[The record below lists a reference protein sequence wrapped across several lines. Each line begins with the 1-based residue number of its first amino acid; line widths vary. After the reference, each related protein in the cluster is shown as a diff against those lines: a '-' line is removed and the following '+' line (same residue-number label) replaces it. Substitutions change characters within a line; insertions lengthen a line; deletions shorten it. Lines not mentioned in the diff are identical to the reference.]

1 MGFTRIWR
9 RFCILVVKIFYRHYE
24 VVGLE
29 QLNTD
34 KPVLLCANHANAL
47 ADAVVLQAIS
57 TRLIHP
63 LARSG
68 LFKNPVLW
76 PILKLIQAVPVYRR
90 QDNEGDTSK
99 NQDAFEQCY
108 NLFDRKG
115 VLLIFPEGQ
124 SHSDPS
130 LRVLKTGAARVVLGA
145 SDAGRQVPV
154 VLPVGLNFSDK
165 GRFRSTVLI
174 KIGKPVAI
182 DPFLGKKDENQV
194 KSLTLAIYQGL
205 DDVTLNVDS
214 HEELDFIKSL
224 ERFFALRH
232 GKYRQRSLELRFR
245 AFKKLAQ
252 AEKRLTELY
261 PEKMRDIKRRLQNF
275 ERMCR
280 NWDIQDYH
288 LTLSYKPALVT
299 RFILR
304 SLGILLIILPL
315 GLWGIVNS
323 YIPFMLTRWSATW
336 LAKGVD
342 QYDTGKMVIGL
353 FLFPLFWGA
362 QTAWVAEA
370 FSGKLALIYVLGL
383 IPAVA
388 AAIMLRNER
397 RRILE
402 NIRVFFLFVR
412 KRKLRRYLEAR
423 RHELE
428 QELAHLVRLI
438 KQKSKMG

>member
-1 MGFTRIWR
+1 MVFSRIWKQ
-9 RFCILVVKIFYRHYE
+9 FCILVVKVFYRQYE

-29 QLNTD
+29 RLNMD
-34 KPVLLCANHANAL
+34 NPVLLCANHANAL

-57 TRLIHP
+57 PRLIHP

-76 PILKLIQAVPVYRR
+76 PVLKLIQAVPVYRR
-90 QDNEGDTSK
+90 QDNGADIAK
-99 NQDAFEQCY
+99 NQDSFERCY
-108 NLFDRKG
+108 ELFDNNG

-130 LRVLKTGAARVVLGA
+130 LRSLKTGAARVVLGA

-165 GRFRSTVLI
+165 GRFRSTVFI
-174 KIGKPVAI
+174 KIGEPIAT
-182 DPFLGKKDENQV
+182 DQFLARGDKNQI
-194 KSLTLAIYQGL
+194 KSLTRAIYRGL

-232 GKYRQRSLELRFR
+232 GKYRQRSLGLRFR
-245 AFKKLAQ
+245 ALKKLAK
-252 AEKRLTELY
+252 AEKRLNELY
-261 PEKMRDIKRRLQNF
+261 PEKMRDIKRRLLNF

-280 NWDIQDYH
+280 NWDIRDYH
-288 LTLSYKPALVT
+288 LTLNYKPALVT

-315 GLWGIVNS
+315 GIWGIINS
-323 YIPFMLTRWSATW
+323 YIPFVLTRSLATRF
-336 LAKGVD
+336 AQGVD
-342 QYDTGKMVIGL
+342 QYDTAKMVIGL
-353 FLFPLFWGA
+353 FLFALFWGA
-362 QTAWVAEA
+362 QTTYVAA
-370 FSGKLALIYVLGL
+370 VFSEKLALYYALGL
-383 IPAVA
+383 IPSVA

-412 KRKLRRYLEAR
+412 KRKLRRYLEVR
-423 RHELE
+423 RQELE
-428 QELAHLVRLI
+428 QELAHLVRII
-438 KQKSKMG
+438 KQKTRPD

>member
-1 MGFTRIWR
+1 MGFIRIWKQ
-9 RFCILVVKIFYRHYE
+9 FCILVVKIFYRQCE

-29 QLNTD
+29 RLNMD
-34 KPVLLCANHANAL
+34 NPVLLCANHANAL

-76 PILKLIQAVPVYRR
+76 PVLKLIQAVPVYRR
-90 QDNEGDTSK
+90 QDEGADTTK
-99 NQDAFEQCY
+99 NQDSFEQCY
-108 NLFDRKG
+108 DLFDKMG

-130 LRVLKTGAARVVLGA
+130 IHSLKTGAARVALGA
-145 SDAGRQVPV
+145 RDAGRQVPV

-165 GRFRSTVLI
+165 GRFRSTVFV
-174 KIGKPVAI
+174 KIGEPI
-182 DPFLGKKDENQV
+182 GMEPFLTGGDENQV
-194 KSLTLAIYQGL
+194 KNLTRAIYQGL
-205 DDVTLNVDS
+205 ADVTLNVDS

-224 ERFFALRH
+224 ERFFAMRH
-232 GKYRQRSLELRFR
+232 GKYRQRSLDLRFR
-245 AFKKLAQ
+245 ALKKLAK
-252 AEKRLTELY
+252 AEKRLNELY
-261 PEKMRDIKRRLQNF
+261 PKKMLEIKRRLQNF

-280 NWDIQDYH
+280 NWDIRDYH
-288 LTLSYKPALVT
+288 LTLNYRPALVT

-315 GLWGIVNS
+315 GIWGIINS
-323 YIPFMLTRWSATW
+323 YIPFVLTRRLATRFS
-336 LAKGVD
+336 KGVD
-342 QYDTGKMVIGL
+342 QYDTAKMVIGL
-353 FLFPLFWGA
+353 LLFTLFWGVQIA
-362 QTAWVAEA
+362 YVAGA
-370 FSGKLALIYVLGL
+370 FSDKLALFYALGL
-383 IPAVA
+383 VPAVA

-412 KRKLRRYLEAR
+412 KRKLRRYLEVR
-423 RHELE
+423 RNELE
-428 QELAHLVRLI
+428 QELAHLVRII
-438 KQKSKMG
+438 KQKSQSD